1 MFVSPPPDCPA
12 SNWNLQPH
20 SKTMLESPS
29 VCLCVFVP
37 SCETFSVRE
46 SSSGLPCLK
55 LEPVATL
62 HNDAGK
68 FLRFPSCLRVFV

>member
-1 MFVSPPPDCPA
+1 MPETFSVS
-12 SNWNLQPH
+12 LR
-20 SKTMLESPS
+20 
-29 VCLCVFVP
+29 VFVP

-62 HNDAGK
+62 HNDAGN
-68 FLRFPSCLRVFV
+68 FLRFPSCLRAFV